1 MQKIKYKS
9 DSIRIYVGCLFILWP
24 TVKAEPEGKM
34 QYEIMEMVF

>member
-9 DSIRIYVGCLFILWP
+9 DSIRIAGCLFILWP

-34 QYEIMEMVF
+34 QYEVMEMVF